1 MATIHPYVAKINNF
15 LNIFTLGEMLSFPS
29 KSSLFQSE
37 DKACKEPGTSRSF
50 CLQRRWAEATV
61 FPPQLLHLPWPVLS
75 LPPPGQVTQETARG
89 WCYESSVHSR
99 SPHQENNWD
108 WGPVRMILGFLPQ
121 ADGAWCQGVKPGTS
135 PQWVAAPS
143 NLTACPAAQEKSGAL
158 GTPNSLLMRS
168 GGVTR
173 SLIYLYGEPPL

>member
-1 MATIHPYVAKINNF
+1 MRTRLARSLAPLDLSVYREGGLKPLSSHPSFY
-15 LNIFTLGEMLSFPS
+15 TCPGLSS
-29 KSSLFQSE
+29 V
-37 DKACKEPGTSRSF
+37 CH
-50 CLQRRWAEATV
+50 LQDR
-61 FPPQLLHLPWPVLS
+61 LPKKR
-75 LPPPGQVTQETARG
+75 QEVG
-89 WCYESSVHSR
+89 YESSVHSR